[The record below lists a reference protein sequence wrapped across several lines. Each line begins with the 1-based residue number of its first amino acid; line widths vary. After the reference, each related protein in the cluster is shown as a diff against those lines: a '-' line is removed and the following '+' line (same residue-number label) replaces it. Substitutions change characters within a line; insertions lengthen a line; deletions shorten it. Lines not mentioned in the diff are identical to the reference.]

1 MKKILRRTIVLLLLA
16 AFGSALSALAADNG
30 VPLPPY
36 EIDLQS
42 IQQHVT
48 AKLKAN
54 QRSAAELAP
63 LIAEYDALLAK
74 YHGQAEA
81 EAFIGVRR
89 AGFTQFLLKDEAMA
103 KALYEAVLKNFP
115 GTKGADIATKM
126 LALLTPEA
134 KAARAAKLAEQ
145 NAKRD
150 ALIGNA
156 APEID
161 FLWSTLPGL
170 KKLSDLRGQVVVLD
184 FWATWCGPCISSFP
198 KLREEVSHFQSS
210 PVIFLGVTSLQ
221 GSVSGLNTKLINTKN
236 DPEREYSL
244 TAEFMQKKAMTWPVA
259 FSEQNV
265 FNPDYVVLGI
275 PNIVIVAPD
284 GTVRHVGL
292 NPHTPGVD
300 IEGKVT
306 AILKEFKLTVPAKG

>member
-1 MKKILRRTIVLLLLA
+1 MA
-16 AFGSALSALAADNG
+16 AANG
-30 VPLPPY
+30 APLPPY
-36 EIDLQS
+36 QIDLQS
-42 IQQHVT
+42 LRERIT
-48 AKLKAN
+48 TKLETN
-54 QRSAAELAP
+54 QRSTAELAP
-63 LIAEYDALLAK
+63 ELAEFEALLAK
-74 YHGQAEA
+74 YHGQPEVEA
-81 EAFIGVRR
+81 IIAVNRAAFTLNV
-89 AGFTQFLLKDEAMA
+89 LKDEAKA
-103 KALYEAVLKNFP
+103 KALYEQILKDSP
-115 GTKGADIATKM
+115 GTKGANVAVRA
-126 LALLTPEA
+126 LELLTPEA

-161 FLWSTLPGL
+161 FLWSTRPGI
-170 KKLSDLRGQVVVLD
+170 KKLSDLHGQVVVLD

-198 KLREEVSHFQSS
+198 KMREEVSHFQDS

-221 GSVSGLNTKLINTKN
+221 GKVHGLEAKPIDAKN

-259 FSEQNV
+259 FSKQNV

-284 GTVRHVGL
+284 GTVRHIGL

-306 AILKEFKLTVPAKG
+306 AILKEFKLTAPAKG